1 MQGEDRE
8 RWQVLCELAAKE
20 EDPDKLFALT
30 QEINRL
36 LEEKEVRLKMARN
49 QPAYSNSGKAQ
60 W

>member
-36 LEEKEVRLKMARN
+36 LDEKKL
-49 QPAYSNSGKAQ
+49 G
-60 W
+60 